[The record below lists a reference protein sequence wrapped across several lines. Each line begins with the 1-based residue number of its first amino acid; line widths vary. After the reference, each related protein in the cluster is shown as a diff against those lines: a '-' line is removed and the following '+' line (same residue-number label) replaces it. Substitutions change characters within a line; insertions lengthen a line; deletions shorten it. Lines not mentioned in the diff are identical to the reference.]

1 VYDDEQERVGNR
13 HLIWSFRRSH
23 LMLFSSDDTQDIAR
37 ISHRDAVD
45 DLLRKGRILEKNTL
59 VTAVK
64 AHLEDRIIV
73 YKNKCV
79 VFGGQ

>member
-1 VYDDEQERVGNR
+1 MDPSNASLVCVRY
-13 HLIWSFRRSH
+13 
-23 LMLFSSDDTQDIAR
+23 QDICR
-37 ISHRDAVD
+37 ISHRDSVD

-79 VFGGQ
+79 VFGQ